1 MCRGNQESFSLPSQ
15 AARPPRAKDD
25 RKLTVDH
32 VMEEK
37 LSSEGKGGFKAE
49 CLNPVSPQSH
59 QAGGLEQVM
68 HLQHDMGS
76 EPAAL

>member
-1 MCRGNQESFSLPSQ
+1 
-15 AARPPRAKDD
+15 
-25 RKLTVDH
+25 
-32 VMEEK
+32 MEEK

-68 HLQHDMGS
+68 HLQRDMGS